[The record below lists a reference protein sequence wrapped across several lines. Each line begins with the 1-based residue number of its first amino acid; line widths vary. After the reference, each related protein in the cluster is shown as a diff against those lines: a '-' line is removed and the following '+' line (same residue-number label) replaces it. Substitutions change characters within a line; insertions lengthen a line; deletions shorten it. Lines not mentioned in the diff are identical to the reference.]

1 MRIGMIGAGGIARTH
16 AEHLR
21 GMDGVRIAAVMD
33 PVPER
38 AEALAAGCGART
50 HADLEPLLDEVDAVY
65 VCTRRRSTAR
75 RSRPR

>member
-16 AEHLR
+16 AEHLQ

-50 HADLEPLLDEVDAVY
+50 TRTSSRSSTSGRRVRVH
-65 VCTRRRSTAR
+65 RRRSTAR

>member
-50 HADLEPLLDEVDAVY
+50 HADLEPLLDEWTP
-65 VCTRRRSTAR
+65 CTCAPRRRSTAR